1 MIATPTATYKS
12 HTPLLVLGQHSPV
25 YLVWKSGGKV
35 VIRLFV
41 YPYPLLSM
49 LRYHLETL
57 NLELLTNSLYYIEN
71 ININSTPP
79 SPRPQESALSTS
91 VTPEQRLVWKFH
103 FYKWHVIVP

>member
-79 SPRPQESALSTS
+79 SPPSPGVRPQHLCHSRAKTGVEISL
-91 VTPEQRLVWKFH
+91 L
-103 FYKWHVIVP
+103 